1 MSLAESQDRTPY
13 RTVGML
19 CVLRDGGAPDE
30 AIAKK
35 LHFDSVEKMRDQ
47 LKVWKLPDWLV
58 GAESNSGKKRSHEK
72 NTPPRLQRVGP
83 RKDLPPAGNATELFK
98 ERLEAL
104 LEDAELLKHIDEGLH
119 SRYFARTNVE
129 RADVFL
135 PREHYSK

>member
-72 NTPPRLQRVGP
+72 NP
-83 RKDLPPAGNATELFK
+83 PPACSA
-98 ERLEAL
+98 
-104 LEDAELLKHIDEGLH
+104 
-119 SRYFARTNVE
+119 
-129 RADVFL
+129 
-135 PREHYSK
+135 